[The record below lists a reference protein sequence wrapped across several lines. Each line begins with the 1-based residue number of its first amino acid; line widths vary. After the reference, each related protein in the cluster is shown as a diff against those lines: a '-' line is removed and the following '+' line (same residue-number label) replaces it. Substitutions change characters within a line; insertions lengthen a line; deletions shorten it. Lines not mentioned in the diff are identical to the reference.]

1 MIRAQIFKVDH
12 HASADVRWYQTK
24 VFPLSHIPSITT
36 SIDHHLFTSTFLC
49 RTSTKTSSAASEI
62 QSRSAQSLSDSDSD
76 IDAYGGS
83 RRALA
88 KKQQRRFQQSTRDN
102 TPSHGEVRFSTRK
115 SAKVSNY
122 NEDDDDMFD
131 DEADMIPQAWAAG
144 AEDDVPAIDV
154 VLNHRLREG
163 TSEDLKEPGREDFE
177 YFIKWQGKA
186 HYHATWENNAA
197 LLHCKG
203 IRRLEN
209 YYKKAVLEDIYMK
222 RGKDIPPEDREKY
235 NLDRERDAD
244 ALNDYVKVERVIGMQ
259 ENADGDV
266 EYLVKWRGQPYDA
279 CTWEDT
285 NVVSNIAQHEI
296 DRYLDRTSSLPT
308 SNKTESNPNTRSKF
322 VTIREQPSYIQHG
335 TLRGFQLDGL
345 NFLAFNW
352 CKLKNVILAD
362 EMGLGKTVQTVAFM
376 NWLRHDR
383 QQQGPFLVVVPLST
397 IPSWAETF
405 DNWTPDVNYVVY
417 SGNEKSRSL
426 IREHELLVDGN
437 ARRAKFHVL
446 LTTYEYILS
455 DASFLSQIK
464 WQFMAVDEAH
474 RLKNR
479 ESQLY
484 QKLLDFKSPSRLLI
498 TGTPM
503 QNTLGELS
511 ALMDFLMPGVIEIEE
526 NIDLASEEAGAKI
539 NQMTTAIQPYM
550 LRRTKNKVENDI
562 PPKTEKIIRVELS
575 DVQLDYYKNILT
587 RNYAA
592 LNEGSKGPKQSLLNI
607 MMELK
612 KASNHPFMFPN
623 AEDKILAGSER
634 NEDTLKGL
642 ITSSGKMMLLD
653 QLLTKLKKDNHRVL
667 IFSQMVKMLDILERY
682 LYLRHYQYQRLDGTI
697 AAGPRRMAID
707 HFNAP
712 NSDDFCFLLSTRAG
726 GLGINLMTADTVIL
740 FDSDWNPQADLQAMA
755 RAHRIGQTRPV
766 SIYRLV
772 SKETVEE
779 EVLERARN
787 KLMLEFITIQRG
799 VTDKDAKELGN
810 KMARA
815 GKGVDAPNS
824 SEDISRILKRRGEK
838 MFLQSGNQKK
848 LEELDIDSVL
858 ENAEEHQTE
867 QPEGIA
873 ADGGEEFLKSFEYM
887 DVKVDLEWDQII
899 PAETLDEIRAE
910 EKKKADELYLK
921 DMIEANAPRKRNQA
935 DVDREDRAVKKR
947 ARDQAIADAAADD
960 SHSDHRQDKDPN
972 RPLDEKEIRNLMRAY
987 LRFGSIDD
995 RGEELIE
1002 DARLKSRERELIKSE
1017 LETVNEIARR
1027 LMKED
1032 LTRIETLERQQG
1044 KTITKKDRKA
1054 VLFDYRGVKRINA
1067 ETVVERPSEMRML
1080 KEVIEKFPDVKNF
1093 RVPEASKG
1101 ATYTC
1106 EWGSKEDGML
1116 CVGIHRHGYG
1126 AWTLIRDDPDLGLG
1140 DKFFL
1145 EEHRVEKKEERS
1157 KGGGKDV
1164 KSPGAVHL
1172 VRRADYILSVLKEKT
1187 SGGTNLAA
1195 KRAVENHHRNNKKN
1209 GMYNK
1214 LMVEGRASISASP
1227 APSSIRKGYRESDKH
1242 RHRSSVDR
1250 RTSHGEQNGHTPRSD
1265 FRNDRHHHNLP
1276 HHRRSHE
1283 HNHHSPPKRDES
1295 GTNQTL
1301 MWKMMKPV
1309 RPSLEAVQ
1317 GATKDLVP
1325 DKRDRAKLLRTE
1337 LVKIGDFIDEQI
1349 ADEADKDL
1357 ADLFW

>member
-1 MIRAQIFKVDH
+1 M
-12 HASADVRWYQTK
+12 
-24 VFPLSHIPSITT
+24 
-36 SIDHHLFTSTFLC
+36 
-49 RTSTKTSSAASEI
+49 
-62 QSRSAQSLSDSDSD
+62 
-76 IDAYGGS
+76 
-83 RRALA
+83 
-88 KKQQRRFQQSTRDN
+88 
-102 TPSHGEVRFSTRK
+102 
-115 SAKVSNY
+115 SNY

-131 DEADMIPQAWAAG
+131 DEADMIPQAQYLNAG
-144 AEDDVPAIDV
+144 DDLPAIDV

-163 TSEDLKEPGREDFE
+163 SSEELSDPGREDFE

-186 HYHATWENNAA
+186 HFHATWETNAA
-197 LLHCKG
+197 LLSCKG
-203 IRRLEN
+203 TRKLEN
-209 YYKKAVLEDIYMK
+209 YYKKAVLEDIHMK
-222 RGKDIPPEDREKY
+222 GDNDIPLEDREKY

-244 ALNDYVKVERVIGMQ
+244 ALSDYTKVERIIGMQ
-259 ENADGDV
+259 ENAEGET
-266 EYLVKWRGQPYDA
+266 EYLVKWKGLFYDS
-279 CTWEDT
+279 CTWEEAG
-285 NVVSNIAQHEI
+285 VVGGIAQNQI

-308 SNKTESNPNTRSKF
+308 SNKTESNPATRSKF
-322 VTIREQPSYIQHG
+322 LTIREQPSYIKHG
-335 TLRGFQLDGL
+335 TLRGFQMDGL

-352 CKLKNVILAD
+352 CKSKNVILAD

-397 IPSWAETF
+397 MPSWAETF

-417 SGNEKSRSL
+417 NGNEKARSL

-437 ARRAKFHVL
+437 VRRAKFNVL
-446 LTTYEYILS
+446 LTTYEYILN
-455 DASFLSQIK
+455 DATFLSQIK
-464 WQFMAVDEAH
+464 WQFMAIDEAH

-479 ESQLY
+479 ESHLY
-484 QKLLDFKSPSRLLI
+484 VKLLEFKSPSRLLI

-511 ALMDFLMPGVIEIEE
+511 ALMDFLMPGAIEIEE
-526 NIDLASEEAGAKI
+526 NIDLTSEEAGAKI
-539 NQMTTAIQPYM
+539 NQMTTAIQPFM

-575 DVQLDYYKNILT
+575 DFQLDYYKNILT

-592 LNEGSKGPKQSLLNI
+592 LNEGSKGQKASLLNI

-623 AEDKILAGSER
+623 AEDKILAGKERSE
-634 NEDTLKGL
+634 DVLKGL

-667 IFSQMVKMLDILERY
+667 IFSQMVKMLDILGDY
-682 LYLRHYQYQRLDGTI
+682 LHLRNYQFQRLDGTI

-707 HFNAP
+707 HFNAA

-755 RAHRIGQTRPV
+755 RAHRIGQTKPV

-799 VTDKDAKELGN
+799 VTDKDAKELSS
-810 KMARA
+810 KMARV
-815 GKGVDAPNS
+815 GKGVEAPNS

-899 PAETLDEIRAE
+899 PAETLDELKAE
-910 EKKKADELYLK
+910 ERKKADERYLK
-921 DMIEANAPRKRNQA
+921 DVIEANQPRKRNQA
-935 DVDREDRAVKKR
+935 DMDREERAAKKR
-947 ARDQAIADAAADD
+947 ARDLAIADAAADD
-960 SHSDHRQDKDPN
+960 SDHRPGLDPS
-972 RPLDEKEIRNLMRAY
+972 RPLSEKEVRNLIRGY

-995 RGEELIE
+995 RGDELIE
-1002 DARLKSRERELIKSE
+1002 DARLHSRDRDLLRST
-1017 LETVNEIARR
+1017 LDQVYDIASK
-1027 LMKED
+1027 LMRD
-1032 LTRIETLERQQG
+1032 DQDRIDTLERQHG

-1067 ETVVERPSEMRML
+1067 ETIVERPSEMRML
-1080 KEVIEKFPDVKNF
+1080 KEVIEKASEEKNF
-1093 RVPEASKG
+1093 RIPEASKG

-1106 EWGSKEDGML
+1106 DWGSKEDGML
-1116 CVGIHRHGYG
+1116 CVGIVRHGYG
-1126 AWTLIRDDPDLGLG
+1126 AWVQIRDDPDLALG

-1145 EEHRVEKKEERS
+1145 EEHRVEKKEERN
-1157 KGGGKDV
+1157 KGEEKTV

-1172 VRRADYILSVLKEKT
+1172 VRRADYLLSVLKEKT

-1209 GMYNK
+1209 GMYSK
-1214 LMVEGRASISASP
+1214 LVGDGRASVSASP
-1227 APSSIRKGYRESDKH
+1227 GPSSARKGHRDSEKH
-1242 RHRSSVDR
+1242 RHRSSADR
-1250 RTSHGEQNGHTPRSD
+1250 RVSHGEQSGHTPKSD
-1265 FRNDRHHHNLP
+1265 GRNDRNHHSLP
-1276 HHRRSHE
+1276 HHRRSNE
-1283 HNHHSPPKRDES
+1283 HKPPKKDDS
-1295 GTNQTL
+1295 GPNQAL

-1317 GATKDLVP
+1317 GATKELVP
-1325 DKRDRAKLLRTE
+1325 EKVARAKLLRVE
-1337 LVKIGDFIDEQI
+1337 LVKIGNFVDEQI

>member
-1 MIRAQIFKVDH
+1 
-12 HASADVRWYQTK
+12 
-24 VFPLSHIPSITT
+24 
-36 SIDHHLFTSTFLC
+36 
-49 RTSTKTSSAASEI
+49 
-62 QSRSAQSLSDSDSD
+62 
-76 IDAYGGS
+76 
-83 RRALA
+83 
-88 KKQQRRFQQSTRDN
+88 
-102 TPSHGEVRFSTRK
+102 
-115 SAKVSNY
+115 
-122 NEDDDDMFD
+122 MFD
-131 DEADMIPQAWAAG
+131 DEADMIPQSWAAG
-144 AEDDVPAIDV
+144 PEEDVPAIDI

-163 TSEDLKEPGREDFE
+163 TSEDVTEPGREDFE

-186 HYHATWENNAA
+186 HYHATWETNAA
-197 LLHCKG
+197 LLQCKG
-203 IRRLEN
+203 IRRLDN
-209 YYKKAVLEDIYMK
+209 YYKKAVLEDIHMK
-222 RGKDIPPEDREKY
+222 RDKDIPPEDREKY

-244 ALNDYVKVERVIGMQ
+244 ALNDYIKVERVIGMQ
-259 ENADGDV
+259 ENAEGEID
-266 EYLVKWRGQPYDA
+266 YLVKWKGLFYDW
-279 CTWEDT
+279 CTWEDA
-285 NVVSNIAQHEI
+285 NVVSSIAQHEI

-308 SNKTESNPNTRSKF
+308 SNKTESNAATRSKF
-322 VTIREQPSYIQHG
+322 ATIREQPQYIKHG
-335 TLRGFQLDGL
+335 TLRGFQMDGL

-352 CKLKNVILAD
+352 CKSKNVILAD

-397 IPSWAETF
+397 MPSWAETF
-405 DNWTPDVNYVVY
+405 DNWTPDINYVVY
-417 SGNEKSRSL
+417 NGNEKARSM

-446 LTTYEYILS
+446 LTTYEYILN
-455 DASFLSQIK
+455 DAAFLSQIK
-464 WQFMAVDEAH
+464 WQFMAIDEAH

-484 QKLLDFKSPSRLLI
+484 VKLLEFKSPSRLLI

-526 NIDLASEEAGAKI
+526 NIDLTSEEAGAKI

-550 LRRTKNKVENDI
+550 LRRTKNKVENDL

-592 LNEGSKGPKQSLLNI
+592 LNEGSKGQKQSLLNI

-612 KASNHPFMFPN
+612 KASNHPFMFPS

-634 NEDTLKGL
+634 SEDILKGL

-667 IFSQMVKMLDILERY
+667 IFSQMVKMLDILGDY
-682 LYLRHYQYQRLDGTI
+682 LHLRNYQFQRLDGTI

-799 VTDKDAKELGN
+799 VTDKDAKELSN

-815 GKGVDAPNS
+815 GKGMEAPSS

-899 PAETLDEIRAE
+899 PAETLEEIKAE
-910 EKKKADELYLK
+910 ERKKADERYLK
-921 DMIEANAPRKRNQA
+921 DVIEANAPRKRNQA
-935 DVDREDRAVKKR
+935 DVDREERAAKKR
-947 ARDQAIADAAADD
+947 ARDLAIADAADD
-960 SHSDHRQDKDPN
+960 SDQRPGLDPS
-972 RPLDEKEIRNLMRAY
+972 RPLSEKEVRNLIRGY

-995 RGEELIE
+995 RGDELVEE
-1002 DARLKSRERELIKSE
+1002 ARLESRDRSLLRSTLDTIYDIANKLMREDQERI
-1017 LETVNEIARR
+1017 
-1027 LMKED
+1027 D
-1032 LTRIETLERQQG
+1032 TLERQHG

-1067 ETVVERPSEMRML
+1067 ETIVERPSEMRML
-1080 KEVIEKFPDVKNF
+1080 KEVIEKASDERNF
-1093 RVPEASKG
+1093 RIPEASKG

-1116 CVGIHRHGYG
+1116 CVGIVRHGYG
-1126 AWTLIRDDPDLGLG
+1126 AWVQIRDDPDLALG

-1157 KGGGKDV
+1157 KGEEKSV

-1172 VRRADYILSVLKEKT
+1172 VRRADYLLSVLKEKT

-1214 LMVEGRASISASP
+1214 LVVEGRGSVSASP
-1227 APSSIRKGYRESDKH
+1227 GPTSSRKGHRDSDKH

-1250 RTSHGEQNGHTPRSD
+1250 RVSHGEQNGHTPRSD
-1265 FRNDRHHHNLP
+1265 FRNDRTHHSLP
-1276 HHRRSHE
+1276 HHRRSNE
-1283 HNHHSPPKRDES
+1283 HKPPRQDDS
-1295 GTNQTL
+1295 GPNQAL

-1309 RPSLEAVQ
+1309 RSSLEAVQ

-1325 DKRDRAKLLRTE
+1325 DKHARAKLLRVE
-1337 LVKIGDFIDEQI
+1337 LVKIGDFVDEQI

-1357 ADLFW
+1357 ANLFW